1 MIEYKVE
8 AIRTSCKLLANM
20 GEYIIFFFKKN
31 DKLMS
36 LQIDSEELFVR

>member
-8 AIRTSCKLLANM
+8 AIRTSSKLLANM
-20 GEYIIFFFKKN
+20 GEYVIFFFKKK